1 MIIFPLVNFPCSC
14 GWSHTW
20 EALTDRS
27 SFFVYLF
34 VCINREEK
42 ENEKADMNMGRKL
55 VGDVVEFWEG
65 NGGMM

>member
-1 MIIFPLVNFPCSC
+1 
-14 GWSHTW
+14 
-20 EALTDRS
+20 
-27 SFFVYLF
+27 LF

-42 ENEKADMNMGRKL
+42 ENEKTDMNMGRKL